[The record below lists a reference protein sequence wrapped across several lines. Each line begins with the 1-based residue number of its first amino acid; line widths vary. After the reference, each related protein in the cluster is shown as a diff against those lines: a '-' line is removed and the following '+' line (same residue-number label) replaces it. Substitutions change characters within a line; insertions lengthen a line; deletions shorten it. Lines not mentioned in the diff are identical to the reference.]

1 MPQSLKT
8 IARRAGLS
16 VATVSRAL
24 SDSPLVREPTRI
36 KVRRIADE
44 LGYKRPPLV
53 GAIMSSLRRSAQ
65 QSYLG
70 NLALI
75 CITLPGK
82 QALLPFHAGLVAGA
96 RLRAAELGFKLDV
109 LSHIPKDIR
118 HAALN
123 RVLRSRGITGLI
135 FLNARTRADFS
146 RFDWSHFASTQ
157 IDHAITSP
165 VLHASGIDH
174 HRTIHMALTRL
185 AGRGYKRF
193 GFFIETHKDIILAYK
208 WSGAFAAFQ
217 RIMPALKHIP
227 ELEQK
232 VLQRPAFLSWFRE
245 YQPDILVGHKTEIIG
260 WLRDEGLRVPE
271 DIGFF
276 NLNLNE
282 SPIPCAGLDLEAA
295 LQGAIAVE
303 SVVTQ
308 IHQFERGAPA
318 HPKTIHIEGRWMDG
332 PTIRPAT

>member
-1 MPQSLKT
+1 MPQSLKA

-24 SDSPLVREPTRI
+24 GGSPLVTEPTRAR
-36 KVRRIADE
+36 VLRVADK
-44 LGYKRPPLV
+44 LGYARPPLV

-70 NLALI
+70 NLGLV
-75 CITLPGK
+75 CITLPGQK
-82 QALLPFHAGLVAGA
+82 ALLPFHAGLVKGA
-96 RLRAAELGFKLDV
+96 RDRASALGFKLDV
-109 LSHIPKDIR
+109 LSHVAEDTR
-118 HAALN
+118 HATLN
-123 RVLRSRGITGLI
+123 RVLRTRGVTGLI

-146 RFDWSHFASTQ
+146 QFDWSHFAATQ

-185 AGRGYKRF
+185 AERGYKRF

-217 RIMPALKHIP
+217 RVTPALRPVP

-232 VLQRPAFLSWFRE
+232 VLQRPAFLSWFRKHK
-245 YQPDILVGHKTEIIG
+245 PDILVGHKTEVIA
-260 WLRDEGLRVPE
+260 WLRDEGLSVPG
-271 DIGFF
+271 DAGFF

-282 SPIPCAGLDLEAA
+282 SPLPCAGLDLEAR

-308 IHQFERGAPA
+308 IHQFERGVPA
-318 HPKTIHIEGRWMDG
+318 HPKTIGVEGRWVDG
-332 PTIRPAT
+332 PTIRPAL